1 MTTGLSSLVSG
12 NRDSQK
18 ETNWI
23 MQTINEYIKRGS
35 LPTVYL
41 SVADANEIVKFI
53 KEHNLEKEAEK
64 YDFYYRLREQT
75 A

>member
-1 MTTGLSSLVSG
+1 
-12 NRDSQK
+12 
-18 ETNWI
+18 
-23 MQTINEYIKRGS
+23 MQAINEYMKKGS

-41 SVADANEIVKFI
+41 SVADAEDIVKFI
-53 KEHNLEKEAEK
+53 KDHKLEKEAEK